1 MRLLLCVLLAC
12 RLSSTLLAAD
22 DVPLVGQTVVKFATK
37 DQGAAALRA
46 DDDFTRSLSRFD
58 LACRLQKGGDVTI
71 HAWRD
76 FVAGEVRSWEERQV
90 TTIKASLDRLRP
102 RLEKLSLP
110 LPESILMI
118 HTTGKE
124 EGHAA
129 YTRGAAIVL
138 PDKVLAYPPAEFDR
152 ILVHELFHVLS
163 RHQPLL
169 RSELYAIIGFQT
181 CPPIDLPPSLM
192 DRRLTNP
199 DAPLVDSYIELA
211 AGGNTY
217 FAAPVLYA
225 SVKEYDPKVGGT
237 LFKYLTFRLMV
248 IEKYEGQWRPVMK
261 GEQPVVIDA
270 AKEPA
275 YFDKIGRNT
284 KYIIHPDEILA
295 DNFVHLVMGEANV
308 ATPRILE
315 RMGRALER

>member
-1 MRLLLCVLLAC
+1 MQRVLYLLVAC
-12 RLSSTLLAAD
+12 GWCGSLSASD
-22 DVPLVGQTVVKFATK
+22 NVPLAGQTVVKFATAE
-37 DQGAAALRA
+37 QGAAALRA
-46 DDDFTRSLSRFD
+46 EDDFTRSLSRFD

-71 HAWRD
+71 DQWRD
-76 FVAGEVRSWEERQV
+76 FVAGEVRPWEERQ
-90 TTIKASLDRLRP
+90 ASKIAESIERLRP
-102 RLEKLSLP
+102 RLAKLNLP
-110 LPESILMI
+110 LPEMILLI

-138 PDKVLAYPPAEFDR
+138 PDKVLAYPPADFDR

-163 RHQPLL
+163 RHEPML

-181 CPPIDLPPSLM
+181 CSPIALPPSLVG
-192 DRRLTNP
+192 RKVTNP
-199 DAPLVDSYIELA
+199 DAPLVDSYIELE
-211 AGGNTY
+211 AGGKTY
-217 FAAPVLYA
+217 VAAPVLYA
-225 SVKEYDPKVGGT
+225 SAKEYDPKVGGT

-248 IEKYEGQWRPVMK
+248 IEKHEGQWRPAMM

-295 DNFVHLVMGEANV
+295 DNFVHLVMGETNV
-308 ATPRILE
+308 ATPRVLE
-315 RMGRALER
+315 RMGRALGK